1 MTRHSSTRPST
12 TRSELVRAVRVL
24 LAVTVFVFGMG
35 FVSIDESALFDTE
48 RAAADDRTTTETRY
62 RAGRPRQ
69 VLVTPAVTET
79 RYREG
84 PPFRNVLVTPAVTET
99 RYREDPP
106 FRNVLVTPAVTETR
120 YREDPPFR
128 NVLVTPAVT
137 ETRYREDPPFRNVLV
152 TPAVTET
159 RYREDP
165 PFRNVLVTPAVTE
178 TRYRWVTRRISPCRQ
193 EYQGP
198 PGHGSYVTVCSE
210 RVWTSASS
218 IGRCDRV
225 QCRR

>member
-48 RAAADDRTTTETRY
+48 RAAADDRTT
-62 RAGRPRQ
+62 
-69 VLVTPAVTET
+69 
-79 RYREG
+79 
-84 PPFRNVLVTPAVTET
+84 TET

-165 PFRNVLVTPAVTE
+165 PFRNVLVTPAVT
-178 TRYRWVTRRISPCRQ
+178 
-193 EYQGP
+193 
-198 PGHGSYVTVCSE
+198 
-210 RVWTSASS
+210 
-218 IGRCDRV
+218 
-225 QCRR
+225 